1 MFCPFYLL
9 NLSLFI
15 KCSPLA
21 DIFESWCDVV
31 LMIGFIYYKGI
42 GSAEFQSFAEIVRN
56 KLARKDRPKIP
67 LHRNAHV
74 NRQL

>member
-42 GSAEFQSFAEIVRN
+42 GSAEFQSFSIIVGRAGVGPQRVSLGTN
-56 KLARKDRPKIP
+56 DP
-67 LHRNAHV
+67 
-74 NRQL
+74 